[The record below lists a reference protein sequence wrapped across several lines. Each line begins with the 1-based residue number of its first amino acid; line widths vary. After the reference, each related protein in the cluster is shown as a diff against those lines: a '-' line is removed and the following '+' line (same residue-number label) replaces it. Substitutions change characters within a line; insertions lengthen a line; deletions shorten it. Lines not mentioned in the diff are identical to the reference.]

1 MENRAFEKAA
11 ALRRAAERI
20 LSENAYQWGHMGAC
34 NCGFLAQEITHC
46 DRAEIH
52 RAAMN
57 RSGDWRDQLRDYCPG
72 SGLAMDEIMD
82 RMHEL
87 GFSTQDLINL
97 ERLEDSRVRRR
108 MKRQDLRFN
117 QPGDVAS
124 YMLAWADLIE
134 EQWAEAQPLPQL
146 SGELV
151 RV

>member
-1 MENRAFEKAA
+1 MENRAFEQAA

-52 RAAMN
+52 QAAMN

-72 SGLAMDEIMD
+72 SGLAMDVIMD

-108 MKRQDLRFN
+108 MKRQDLKFN
-117 QPGDVAS
+117 QPGDVAA
-124 YMLAWADLIE
+124 YMNAWAELIE

-146 SGELV
+146 NRELF